1 MHTILHKKISDIRTC
16 IFNLGHSHPVGM
28 SCVDLAGGA
37 QIRLGP
43 VCTEDVGSSVEAR
56 LEGDVIVFGNES
68 VVKSRPLIQVPT
80 HETSL
85 NHLKTMLGL
94 KGRKKTVAD
103 EDDEGSR
110 SPKRKTSID
119 DISDDEES
127 EESEE
132 ESESEGLCDS
142 DS

>member
-37 QIRLGP
+37 QIRLAAVG
-43 VCTEDVGSSVEAR
+43 TEDVEPSEAR
-56 LEGDVIVFGNES
+56 LEGDVIVFGSES
-68 VVKSRPLIQVPT
+68 IVKSRTLIQVPT